1 MPREE
6 RLGPGGLDPVE
17 VFESLPEAL
26 QVGREGGGQAQPQ
39 QQQEGKALGRRPGC
53 VTWPGDDV
61 VTSCLQEAFASQD
74 MEKLHKALS
83 DLPIEEA
90 KKHMKACADSGA
102 WVGGRREGRG
112 RGRAIWHALALL
124 LGHAGIIDWPWSDGN
139 CADAVLLPHA
149 GLWVP
154 GGGGEGEEA

>member
-26 QVGREGGGQAQPQ
+26 QVGREGGRHHAQQ
-39 QQQEGKALGRRPGC
+39 GKALGRRPGC

-102 WVGGRREGRG
+102 WVAEVGAGWGGTDRGRG
-112 RGRAIWHALALL
+112 RGAT
-124 LGHAGIIDWPWSDGN
+124 
-139 CADAVLLPHA
+139 
-149 GLWVP
+149 
-154 GGGGEGEEA
+154 